1 MSSFATFIFITL
13 PWLNPFSVGPTA
25 AVGPLLF
32 SWVCAALLLL
42 TWTFACTPTDR
53 ADRVHAMVLAWVVA
67 AALSA
72 GIGLLQYLG
81 ASGWLGIWVNH
92 PSVGEAYGNLRQRNQ
107 FATLLNIGL
116 AALLCWVSLCARSK
130 VHVVVLLVVAALIGA
145 GNAVSSSRTG
155 LFQLLLLGA
164 MLLLWLR
171 TAAVDIKRRLLAMLA
186 SAAVG
191 YALASVVMPL
201 LIGLDPLSSG
211 AWARLRAGDAE
222 CASRLTLWRN
232 VMYLIAQK
240 PWLGWGWGELDYA
253 HFMTLFPGVRFCDI
267 LDNAHNLPLHLAV
280 EFGLP
285 VATLLC
291 ASALWLVWRAKPWCE
306 RDPVRQLAWAVLAVI
321 ALHSLLEYPLW
332 YGPFQM
338 AVGLSL
344 YLLWPQRKVIN
355 MPFTQYSK
363 ALAAILLLAYCGVAA
378 WQYQLASQIYMAPHE
393 RMQSY
398 RDDTLEKVR
407 TLWLFQDQV
416 QFAEL
421 TMSEVSPVNAAQINS
436 LAKKILHF
444 SPEARVVELLIESA
458 RVLGQEEE
466 AGFYMQRYQAAFA
479 QDYARWIQQVKP

>member
-1 MSSFATFIFITL
+1 MPSFATFIFITL

-42 TWTFACTPTDR
+42 SWTFASSPMDR
-53 ADRVHAMVLAWVVA
+53 ADRLQAIFLAWVVA

-72 GIGLLQYLG
+72 VIGLLQYLG

-92 PSVGEAYGNLRQRNQ
+92 PNMGEAYGNLRQRNQ

-116 AALLCWVSLCARSK
+116 AALLCWSSLYARSRL
-130 VHVVVLLVVAALIGA
+130 HVALLLVGAVLIGA

-164 MLLLWLR
+164 MMLLWQR
-171 TAAVDIKRRLLAMLA
+171 AAASDVKKRLISLLAG
-186 SAAVG
+186 AALG
-191 YALASVVMPL
+191 YVLASVVMPL

-232 VMYLIAQK
+232 VLYLIAQK

-253 HFMTLFPGVRFCDI
+253 HFITLFPGARFCDI

-285 VATLLC
+285 ATILLC
-291 ASALWLVWRAKPWCE
+291 ASALWLVWCAKPWCE

-344 YLLWPQRKVIN
+344 YLLWPQRKIVN
-355 MPFTQYSK
+355 ASFVQYSK
-363 ALAAILLLAYCGVAA
+363 ASGAILLIAYCGVAA

-393 RMQSY
+393 RMPSY

-421 TMSEVSPVNAAQINS
+421 TMSEVSPVNAAQINRM
-436 LAKKILHF
+436 AKKILHF

-466 AGFYMQRYQAAFA
+466 ARFYMQRYQAAFA